1 MQGQL
6 LSQITGSLSGGL
18 PVAASRVPGRRP
30 YWNEVPSHRLLA
42 TSDIW
47 VCVTLCVY
55 AQCLAWRVGARVS
68 AQRPNCLRS
77 PATCFLLLY
86 PCQSSGVL
94 RLCPVSHLP
103 IHLKAENAYWDPI
116 WGWGRGARV
125 GPQQGWKTQ
134 QQHDEAKE
142 EVESAGERWRMPGP
156 PTGDGFKWLPGS
168 LSSSRASLSL
178 SVSRPLSALSPFSSI
193 SLFFPHWC
201 SAHWAHR
208 GGAENGMCSSLDPA
222 ADLKQ
227 MWLGPV
233 CVVACVCVWKEVC
246 E

>member
-18 PVAASRVPGRRP
+18 PVAASRVPGRKP

-55 AQCLAWRVGARVS
+55 AQCLAWRVGACVS

-77 PATCFLLLY
+77 PATCFLLFY
-86 PCQSSGVL
+86 PCQSSSIL
-94 RLCPVSHLP
+94 RLGPVSHLP

-142 EVESAGERWRMPGP
+142 EVESEGKRWRMPGP

-168 LSSSRASLSL
+168 LSSSHLIIPKCLSPSLCFVPFLLYFSVFSSLMLCSLSSPRWCWEWDVQL
-178 SVSRPLSALSPFSSI
+178 AWPCCWLEADVARP
-193 SLFFPHWC
+193 C
-201 SAHWAHR
+201 
-208 GGAENGMCSSLDPA
+208 
-222 ADLKQ
+222 
-227 MWLGPV
+227 V
-233 CVVACVCVWKEVC
+233 CGCVCVCACKKVC